1 MKDKQSLV
9 YFRLTNLEIIYVG
22 EDDAEDEAEDW
33 EWNGSQNQIRNSQ
46 WGRPMTRWFSAEL
59 HFEFWNKIYFKVFK
73 NLSQY

>member
-33 EWNGSQNQIRNSQ
+33 E
-46 WGRPMTRWFSAEL
+46 
-59 HFEFWNKIYFKVFK
+59 
-73 NLSQY
+73 